1 MSSGRKRNGKF
12 IAVANMK
19 GGVGKTTTVVSLAE
33 TFASL
38 DPDCKVLVIDLDPQA
53 SASICI
59 AGDELLADMI
69 EKGRTID
76 AHLSL
81 RLISKQPSDLRR
93 KIRTNLSNATLASE
107 PIYLALLPSGLY
119 LRLLEREL
127 IYTLTK
133 RRLSMDEI
141 NDRLAAMFECDVE
154 PLRADYDFI
163 IFDCPPGISPI
174 TEVALAAADLQIV
187 PTIPDKISG
196 YGLQSF
202 CDVINGGGTKRAK
215 RRPAVLLT
223 RVQSTLVQHKQTI
236 AEITAAAA
244 QPDSYFDLMETR
256 IPMSAKLAS
265 GLVNSTVPTLHAK
278 YGADI
283 NLLLGDLAA
292 EVRRTLQ

>member
-1 MSSGRKRNGKF
+1 M

-38 DPDCKVLVIDLDPQA
+38 DPKCRVLVVDLDPQA

-59 AGDELLADMI
+59 AGDELLAEMI

-93 KIRTNLSNATLASE
+93 KIRTNLSNATLAGE
-107 PIYLALLPSGLY
+107 PVYVALLPSGLY

-133 RRLSMDEI
+133 RRLSMEEI
-141 NDRLAAMFECDVE
+141 NERLAAMFETDVE
-154 PLRADYDFI
+154 PLRDEYDFI

-202 CDVINGGGTKRAK
+202 CDSIAGAEATRAK
-215 RRPAVLLT
+215 RLPRVLLT

-244 QPDSYFDLMETR
+244 RPDAYFDLMATR

-265 GLVNSTVPTLHAK
+265 GLVNPTVPTLHAK

-283 NLLLGDLAA
+283 NLLLAELAA
-292 EVRRTLQ
+292 EVKGILQ